1 MSEAAASSAGG
12 APCVS
17 VIVAARNAAATL
29 PATLASLVAD
39 RALIAEVLLVDDGS
53 TDATAAT
60 ASECA
65 GRLGLPIEILATA
78 VGDAGAARN
87 LGLERAR
94 GAFIFFL
101 DADDEVVA
109 GAIGLLLAAL
119 QADPAAG
126 LALGATRRR
135 TAARPDKLKV
145 PHGYGAS
152 PAANA
157 VAYLA
162 NRLWPI
168 AVGSALVRRHVALS
182 ARFPAGLLYDEDTCY
197 WAALLAAAR
206 VSPVTAEVLVYNL
219 DEARAA
225 ARLSLAP
232 RRNFLAAAA
241 ALVRLRAYGIRRAA
255 LQRRKAWLALRVA
268 RQLVKSGQGS
278 EARPFLRL
286 AAAHPAAVH
295 QWTALRY
302 KTKIATAA
310 LAALLSPSKRS
321 RPRKPPTEHNAT
333 ETRRKLKP

>member
-1 MSEAAASSAGG
+1 MSEATASSG

-29 PATLASLVAD
+29 PATLASLAAD

-53 TDATAAT
+53 TDATAET
-60 ASECA
+60 ASGCA
-65 GRLGLPIEILATA
+65 RRLGLPLQILASA

-87 LGLERAR
+87 IGLERAR

-101 DADDEVVA
+101 DADDEVTA
-109 GAIGLLLAAL
+109 GAIGRLLAAL
-119 QADPAAG
+119 QADPTAG

-145 PHGYGAS
+145 PHGYGES

-168 AVGSALVRRHVALS
+168 AIGSALARRHVALS

-197 WAALLAAAR
+197 WAALIAAAR

-225 ARLSLAP
+225 ARLSVAP

-241 ALVRLRAYGIRRAA
+241 ALVRLRSYGIDRAT
-255 LQRRKAWLALRVA
+255 LQHRKAWLALRVA
-268 RQLVKSGQGS
+268 RQLVKSGRRS

-286 AAAHPAAVH
+286 AAAHRAPVH
-295 QWTALRY
+295 QWTAFRY
-302 KTKIATAA
+302 KTKIVAGA

-321 RPRKPPTEHNAT
+321 GPRKPPREHGAT
-333 ETRRKLKP
+333 ETRRKLRP